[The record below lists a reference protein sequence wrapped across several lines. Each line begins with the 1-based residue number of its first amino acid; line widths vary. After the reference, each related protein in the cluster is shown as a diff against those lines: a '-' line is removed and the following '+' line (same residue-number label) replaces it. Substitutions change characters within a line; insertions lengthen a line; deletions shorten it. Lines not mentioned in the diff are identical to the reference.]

1 MPNFGA
7 AAGGANLG
15 LQQAQTLET
24 QRFALEQARRNAA
37 QQQAAQ
43 NAQQAAA
50 MAYRKTMADVY
61 GPQPPMPGQ
70 ASVPMQQPGQGGAPM
85 QQPGQGGAPV
95 PPMQQGGA
103 PMQPPAIQPYR
114 PLQRDGQPPAATGG
128 GQPQQ
133 FALPP
138 KPPRPQ
144 LDMQAVMANAPK
156 DPEAFDMYMAKMSP
170 YLSAQGKQE
179 MEQAKLELRTIQ
191 LQNSFLIAQQRL
203 ADAVT
208 PEERLAAHKDLNR
221 HRMAM
226 EGISREA
233 LGIKKEAAG
242 DKKEKKNEK
251 HQQYLDAKAEEVQ
264 LIGELRLLV
273 AMHPEVV
280 GIRGDITRVGE
291 LITGNTFAND
301 FQSKTR
307 RLQNLIKKTEPYGPE
322 GRVLKGELADRDV
335 VVKGLGPWTSPQSVM
350 SNLNDLEKYARMSGA
365 RAETSAA
372 VDTDPTTGWS
382 ADKKKR
388 YEAWKAKQ
396 NASN

>member
-24 QRFALEQARRNAA
+24 QRFALEQAR
-37 QQQAAQ
+37 QQAAQ
-43 NAQQAAA
+43 RQAAQADDAEGA
-50 MAYRKTMADVY
+50 MALRRLLARTF
-61 GPQPPMPGQ
+61 GPQSAGGVPPRPPMPGQ
-70 ASVPMQQPGQGGAPM
+70 ASVPMQQPGQGGQGQPAPAL
-85 QQPGQGGAPV
+85 P
-95 PPMQQGGA
+95 
-103 PMQPPAIQPYR
+103 PYR
-114 PLQRDGQPPAATGG
+114 PLQRDGQPSAGATQPPA

-133 FALPP
+133 FSLAP

-144 LDMQAVMANAPK
+144 LDMEAVMANAPQR
-156 DPEAFDMYMAKMSP
+156 PGAYEAYMRLAQP
-170 YLSAQGKQE
+170 YLSAQDKQE
-179 MEQAKLELRTIQ
+179 MEQMKLVQRTTQ
-191 LQNSFLIAQQRL
+191 LQNNFLIAQQRL

-208 PEERLAAHKDLNR
+208 PEERRAAREDLNR
-221 HRMAM
+221 HRMEM
-226 EGISREA
+226 EDISREG

-251 HQQYLDAKAEEVQ
+251 HQQYLDAKAEELQ
-264 LIGELRLLV
+264 LIGELRQLV
-273 AMHPEVV
+273 ATHPEVV
-280 GIRGDITRVGE
+280 GIRGDVTRVSE
-291 LITGNTFAND
+291 LVTGKTFAND

-365 RAETSAA
+365 STAAEGGRTEAPAAALAYLKAHPDAET
-372 VDTDPTTGWS
+372 
-382 ADKKKR
+382 KR
-388 YEAWKAKQ
+388 HFKEKYGYLP
-396 NASN
+396 